1 MVQIKTRRIERCG
14 PISYDLLKLIHKW
27 AFPMV
32 FKNIFLVGSCV
43 SVVVLSACGTTPRV
57 LPDMEDAKFWQRSSA
72 SSALYLQGP
81 KAQQMLHQ
89 DISVCVREISELERL
104 GEIRRAVP
112 ANYNSGNEIE
122 TRSASQKKL
131 DRYDTPERDGYLYS
145 EHLEYHDF
153 ETCMNAKGWERVD
166 FLPYEEADKARMNY
180 LDRIKSKM
188 KRSGADRENVTTLHT
203 TSQNPPPYGNLNQ

>member
-1 MVQIKTRRIERCG
+1 
-14 PISYDLLKLIHKW
+14 
-27 AFPMV
+27 MV
-32 FKNIFLVGSCV
+32 FKNILLLASCV
-43 SVVVLSACGTTPRV
+43 SVCALAACGTTPRQMPK
-57 LPDMEDAKFWQRSSA
+57 LEDAKFWQRSSA

-89 DISVCVREISELERL
+89 EISVCVREIGELERL

-122 TRSASQKKL
+122 TRSASQKQL
-131 DRYDTPERDGYLYS
+131 DRYDTPERDGYLYA

-166 FLPYEEADKARMNY
+166 YLPADDADKARQNY
-180 LDRIKSKM
+180 LDRIKGKM

-203 TSQNPPPYGNLNQ
+203 TSQNPASYGNVNQ